1 MDRRQQK
8 TRAAIFEAFGKLLA
22 EEGYNKITVQD
33 IIDAANIG
41 RSTFYGHFDT
51 KADLLREMNKE
62 LFDHIFESAM
72 DHSHKHGLYSKS
84 TAPNSVFCHLLQ
96 HLQENDHHI
105 LGLLSGESSDLFQ
118 RYFKDS
124 LKELIRKKYFD
135 QLRTNDSGVPIDFLI
150 NHISG
155 SFVEMVLWWLKGNKK
170 QSPEQLDQYFRT
182 VIEPIAPIKTPIPIP
197 MGAEKS

>member
-8 TRAAIFEAFGKLLA
+8 TRSAIFSAFGQLLS
-22 EEGYNKITVQD
+22 EKGYNKITVQD

-41 RSTFYGHFDT
+41 RSTFYMHFET

-62 LFDHIFESAM
+62 LFDHIIGSAM
-72 DHSHKHGLYSKS
+72 DSSHKHGLYSNS

-105 LGLLSGESSDLFQ
+105 LALLSGESSDLFQ

-124 LKELIRKKYFD
+124 LKELIKKKYFD
-135 QLRTNDSGVPIDFLI
+135 QLQDNTSEVPIDFLI
-150 NHISG
+150 NHIST
-155 SFVEMVLWWLKGNKK
+155 SFVEMVLWWLKGNMK
-170 QSPEQLDQYFRT
+170 QSPEQLDKYFRA
-182 VIEPIAPIKTPIPIP
+182 VIEPVAIPKQALANETAT
-197 MGAEKS
+197 G